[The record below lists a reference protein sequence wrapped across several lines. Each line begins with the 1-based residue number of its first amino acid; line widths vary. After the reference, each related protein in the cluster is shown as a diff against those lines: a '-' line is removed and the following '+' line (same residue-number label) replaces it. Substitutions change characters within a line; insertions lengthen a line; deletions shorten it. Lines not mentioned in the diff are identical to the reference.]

1 MMALFNIYWSAL
13 VGFLFF
19 YYYKL
24 RPCHMFLS
32 LCGEHM
38 SAGLTTAARA
48 VLYVRSWGDPFASV
62 AAAH

>member
-1 MMALFNIYWSAL
+1 MMALFYIYWSAL
-13 VGFLFF
+13 VGFLTFF
-19 YYYKL
+19 YKL

-48 VLYVRSWGDPFASV
+48 VLYVRS
-62 AAAH
+62 